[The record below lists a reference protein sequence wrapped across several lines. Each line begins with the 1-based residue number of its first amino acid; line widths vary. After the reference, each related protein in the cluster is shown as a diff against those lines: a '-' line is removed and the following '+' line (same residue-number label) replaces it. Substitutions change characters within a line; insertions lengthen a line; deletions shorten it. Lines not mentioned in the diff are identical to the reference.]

1 MSGPDGKSAWNS
13 ALTAIGEAGDR
24 LAEAMQ
30 ARGHS
35 VERSEVY
42 TSMLGALMDTY
53 LNQIGVRAD
62 CPTFVPCTGYFQRLG
77 SPNPDTVYRRALID
91 PNGTYRLTGERG
103 TARDVTLMAFTQM
116 MAAAKVYDLSEM
128 AKAPEGRFDLIL
140 SAERPEAYDGEW
152 WELTPDTA
160 SMWLR
165 EVSDRWGEE
174 APAIIAIT
182 RLDTV
187 SCERVSPEA
196 FDGQLAGLAVRVERI
211 IEYGITH
218 VDELVQGGFV
228 NTLKS
233 IDYSS
238 AGAMPLQFYHEGLFD
253 LGDDEGLLVECQLP
267 PDASYFSWSLTDCM
281 LVTLDWMNA
290 QTSLNTAQASLD
302 SDGVLRVI
310 VSNRDLGTP
319 NWMHTLDYS
328 SGVMQLRT
336 IGSKIAPEFT
346 TKVIKLNDVFDHL
359 PPGTTRIGPDER
371 LAALR
376 KRQAGWQMRRLW

>member
-1 MSGPDGKSAWNS
+1 MTGPAESSVWASAMADIGKA
-13 ALTAIGEAGDR
+13 GER

-77 SPNPDTVYRRALID
+77 SPNPDTVYRRAPID
-91 PNGTYRLTGERG
+91 PNGTYQLSGQRG

-116 MAAAKVYDLSEM
+116 MKGAKVYDLSEV
-128 AKAPEGRFDLIL
+128 AKAPDGRFDVLM
-140 SAERPEAYDGEW
+140 SARRPEAYEGDW
-152 WELTPDTA
+152 WKLTPDTA
-160 SMWLR
+160 SVWLR

-182 RLDTV
+182 RLDMA
-187 SCERVSPEA
+187 SCKRPSPEE
-196 FDGQLAGLAVRVERI
+196 FDRQLAGLAVRVERI

-218 VDELVQGGFV
+218 VDELVQDGFV
-228 NTLKS
+228 NKLKS

-253 LGDDEGLLVECQLP
+253 LGEDEGLLVECRLP
-267 PDASYFSWSLTDCM
+267 PDAAYFSWSLTDCM

-290 QTSLNTAQASLD
+290 QTSLNSAQAVLD
-302 SDGVLRVI
+302 PDGMLRVI
-310 VSNRDLGTP
+310 VSLNDPGTP
-319 NWMHTLDYS
+319 NWIDTQDYGA
-328 SGVMQLRT
+328 GVMQFRT
-336 IGSKIAPEFT
+336 IGSETAPEFNT
-346 TKVIKLNDVFDHL
+346 RIVPLNDVFDHL
-359 PPGTTRIGPDER
+359 PPGTARIEPDAR

-376 KRQAGWQMRRLW
+376 KRQAAWQMRRLW